1 MPVSTAQV
9 GIDKN
14 KWEIRKMSSKLFF
27 NTNELA
33 HKLSVT
39 PGTIYRWVSEG
50 MPVHHK
56 DGRLFIYNIVDVEEW
71 HNNYINMLKN
81 KSILKMQKIKNT
93 KVSLYRCKYDYL
105 SDIEFKDYFKTV
117 INKLNSL
124 DSREREIPE
133 LHYGI
138 GNSRSYS
145 FREIGKIFEISR
157 ERVRQIENNAIT
169 KLRKS
174 MQDRT

>member
-1 MPVSTAQV
+1 
-9 GIDKN
+9 
-14 KWEIRKMSSKLFF
+14 
-27 NTNELA
+27 
-33 HKLSVT
+33 
-39 PGTIYRWVSEG
+39 
-50 MPVHHK
+50 
-56 DGRLFIYNIVDVEEW
+56 
-71 HNNYINMLKN
+71 MLKN

-124 DSREREIPE
+124 DSREREITE

-145 FREIGKIFEISR
+145 FREIGKIFEISC